1 MTDKEKQR
9 ELIIE
14 IMKADE
20 QSGLYDEPIKKTA
33 VDWLKD
39 MLEWN
44 YGDPKMLEISW
55 VNLDDL
61 FERAKQMEKEQI
73 EEAYKSGAKNL
84 EIAIKLE
91 EIERENYEQ

>member
-1 MTDKEKQR
+1 MKQ
-9 ELIIE
+9 
-14 IMKADE
+14 
-20 QSGLYDEPIKKTA
+20 TA

-61 FERAKQMEKEQI
+61 FERAKQMEKEQMKDAFTDTHYYTPFDSHVAF
-73 EEAYKSGAKNL
+73 EEYYKEVYGG
-84 EIAIKLE
+84 E
-91 EIERENYEQ
+91 

>member
-1 MTDKEKQR
+1 MKQ
-9 ELIIE
+9 
-14 IMKADE
+14 
-20 QSGLYDEPIKKTA
+20 TA

-44 YGDPKMLEISW
+44 YGDPKILEISW

-73 EEAYKSGAKNL
+73 EEAYTEGVFVDGWDFCKSS
-84 EIAIKLE
+84 EQYYQE
-91 EIERENYEQ
+91 TYEK

>member
-1 MTDKEKQR
+1 M
-9 ELIIE
+9 
-14 IMKADE
+14 
-20 QSGLYDEPIKKTA
+20 KKTA

-73 EEAYKSGAKNL
+73 KKAYLDSSRETCLTYGENPPHDDPKFAELYYKKTYEEN
-84 EIAIKLE
+84 E
-91 EIERENYEQ
+91 EGN